1 MKILIIGDTNIVIT
15 KLISNLNKY
24 NIEYVKT
31 VDVESLDS
39 IITQNNFSNVIYNYN
54 KSYGNNIWS
63 TSYIEGKLDIN
74 IKYNLYYPLTV
85 ANICN
90 KLNIHLTI
98 IGDGCLF
105 IDNDSNKPDLKVS
118 SHSIVNCYKEE
129 LVNSLFNKVLYLKIR
144 YPISGNMN
152 PSCYLMKL
160 LSYDNI
166 LDVNNSITFID
177 DMIPI
182 LLELLRQ
189 KKNGKYNLFNEG
201 SINSVEVILRLKNEF
216 DSNINF
222 RLISKEDHDFKI
234 GVRSNVVLDNN
245 KLINFC
251 QENKLVVKNIEQSL
265 DDNITKMV
273 HTCKQLE
280 YCLCCRKK
288 NISLLDLGYQ
298 PLANDFHDLDYIN
311 NIYPLRLKYC
321 NNCFH
326 CQLSHSVS
334 PDILFK
340 NYKYVSGTS
349 NTGNLFFK
357 ENAEF
362 INKYKE
368 ELGVTVVRKVLD
380 IACND
385 GSQLNAFKDLQW
397 DTYGVDPAQNICPIA
412 EKKGHNITCGF
423 WTDDIAEKLPIMD
436 VITAQNVFAH
446 TPDIDKFLQS
456 CKLVMDKNTSLFIQT
471 SQRDMILNGE
481 FDTTYHEHISF
492 YNTKSMNILTKRNN
506 LVLNRVLEH
515 SIHGRSYIFEIK
527 LEKDDN
533 IYNIDEHLE
542 KENNLGL
549 YNSVTYDKFR
559 LNAEQAIVNLK
570 LIISK
575 YKKKEYK
582 IIGFGAAA
590 KGQTV
595 LCYGNIELD
604 YIIDESP
611 LKVGLYSPKLNIPIV
626 SLNHFKEDPEPKIL
640 VVILAWNFANEIK
653 VKLNKNKG
661 NKNIIVIERYFP
673 KIIIN

>member
-1 MKILIIGDTNIVIT
+1 MKILIIGETTLFIT
-15 KLISNLNKY
+15 HLTRILHNY

-31 VDVESLDS
+31 INVDSLDS
-39 IITQNNFSNVIYNYN
+39 IISQNNFSNVIYDYN

-63 TSYIEGKLDIN
+63 TSYIEDKLDIN

-105 IDNDSNKPDLKVS
+105 IHSGSSKPDLKVS

-129 LVNSLFNKVLYLKIR
+129 LINSIFNKVLYLRIR
-144 YPISGNMN
+144 YPISGYMN

-166 LDVNNSITFID
+166 LDVNNSITIIE

-189 KKNGKYNLFNEG
+189 KKNGTYNLFNDG
-201 SINSVEVILRLKNEF
+201 SINSIEAILRLKSEF
-216 DSNINF
+216 DQNINF
-222 RLISKEDHDFKI
+222 KLISKEEHDVKL
-234 GVRSNVVLDNN
+234 GTRSNVILDNT
-245 KLINFC
+245 KLITFC
-251 QENKLVVKNIEQSL
+251 RENDLVVKNVEQSL
-265 DDNITKMV
+265 NETITKMV
-273 HTCKQLE
+273 DICKELK
-280 YCLCCRKK
+280 YCLCCRNK
-288 NISLLDLGYQ
+288 NTLLLDLAYQ
-298 PLANDFHDLDYIN
+298 PLANDFHDPGYIN

-321 NNCFH
+321 DNCFH

-349 NTGNLFFK
+349 NTGNRFFK

-362 INKYKE
+362 INNYKNIKE
-368 ELGVTVVRKVLD
+368 NPKILD

-385 GSQLNAFKDLQW
+385 GSQLNAFKDLYW
-397 DTYGVDPAQNICPIA
+397 DTYGVDPAENICPIA
-412 EKKGHNITCGF
+412 EKAGHNITCGF
-423 WTDDIAEKLPIMD
+423 WTDDIAKKLPIMD

-492 YNTKSMNILTKRNN
+492 YNTKSMKILTERNE
-506 LVLNRVLEH
+506 LILNRVLEH

-533 IYNIDEHLE
+533 IYNVDEHLE

-549 YNSVTYDKFR
+549 YNSITYDKFR
-559 LNAEQAIVNLK
+559 LNAEQAIENLK
-570 LIISK
+570 LTIDK
-575 YKKKEYK
+575 YKKKGYK

-595 LCYGNIELD
+595 VCYGNIELD

-611 LKVGLYSPKLNIPIV
+611 LKIGLYSPKLNIPIV
-626 SLNHFKEDPEPKIL
+626 SLNHFKEDPEQKIL
-640 VVILAWNFANEIK
+640 VVILAWNFAKEIK
-653 VKLNKNKG
+653 EKLNKNKG
-661 NKNIIVIERYFP
+661 NKNITIIERYFP